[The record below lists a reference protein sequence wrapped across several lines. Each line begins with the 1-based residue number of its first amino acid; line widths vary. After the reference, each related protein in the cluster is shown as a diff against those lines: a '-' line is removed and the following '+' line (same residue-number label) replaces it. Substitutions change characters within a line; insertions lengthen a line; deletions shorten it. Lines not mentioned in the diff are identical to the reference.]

1 MKKLT
6 FLVAIAALLGGGTAS
21 AQQFDLSELDAG
33 GVRAAQYD
41 FRAPAPLA
49 DVSDKAA
56 QTGSDLIGLDVNIRV
71 PYKVMKNAVS
81 AMAATERRLTII
93 DRNAAVVFKYG
104 EFLRISNLKIDQG
117 GIIIIPTLTLKP
129 YFNGTD
135 KLAVRVQRIQL
146 HASMEPSVKSAPPQI
161 DQEQIMVQVMDVMIK
176 GVYSALDAKLKAKNI
191 PLKAQDVVALRYDK
205 AAWTLHAQVSSR
217 ILREFVPAG
226 LIGDLHLTGFSF
238 SDSGLAIKLQTAN

>member
-49 DVSDKAA
+49 DVSEKAA

-117 GIIIIPTLTLKP
+117 GIIII
-129 YFNGTD
+129 D

>member
-6 FLVAIAALLGGGTAS
+6 FLIAIAALLGAGTAY

-33 GVRAAQYD
+33 DVRAAQYD

-49 DVSDKAA
+49 DVSEKAA
-56 QTGSDLIGLDVNIRV
+56 QTGSDLLGLDVNVRV
-71 PYKVMKNAVS
+71 PYKLMKNAVT
-81 AMAATERRLTII
+81 AMAATESRLTII

-104 EFLRISNLKIDQG
+104 EFLRISNIRIDQG
-117 GIIIIPTLTLKP
+117 GIIVVPTLTLKP
-129 YFNGTD
+129 YFVATD
-135 KLAVRVQRIQL
+135 KFAVRVQRIQL
-146 HASMEPSVKSAPPQI
+146 HASMEPSVKAAPPQI
-161 DQEQIMVQVMDVMIK
+161 DQEQIMVQVMDVLIK

-191 PLKAQDVVALRYDK
+191 PLRAQDVVALRYDK
-205 AAWTLHAQVSSR
+205 AAWTLHAQLSSR
-217 ILREFVPAG
+217 IMGHFIPAG

>member
-6 FLVAIAALLGGGTAS
+6 FLIAITALLGGGVAR
-21 AQQFDLSELDAG
+21 AGDFDLSGLDAG
-33 GVRAAQYD
+33 DVRSAQYD

-49 DVSDKAA
+49 DVSEKAA
-56 QTGSDLIGLDVNIRV
+56 QTGSDLLGLDVNIRV
-71 PYKVMKNAVS
+71 PYKLMKNAVT

-146 HASMEPSVKSAPPQI
+146 HASMEPSVKAAPPQI
-161 DQEQIMVQVMDVMIK
+161 DQEQIMVQVMDVLIK

-205 AAWTLHAQVSSR
+205 ASWTLHAQLSSR
-217 ILREFVPAG
+217 IMGHFIPAG